1 MIWLIGIISACGIV
15 SGIYSF
21 SKRSKAR
28 GIVKLTIAVSCPI
41 IAILFGFLQDD
52 RAFGGTK
59 LQFFVHSATV
69 DGDIWPWIM
78 VILLVTEIVFIV
90 RTACM
95 LTKEKK

>member
-28 GIVKLTIAVSCPI
+28 GIIKLTIAVSCPI

-59 LQFFVHSATV
+59 LQFFVHL
-69 DGDIWPWIM
+69 P
-78 VILLVTEIVFIV
+78 
-90 RTACM
+90 
-95 LTKEKK
+95 K